1 MKRSLS
7 SASSHDTSLVV
18 AATCFIAATYG
29 LVRLAYGLFLP
40 DVQASLGLTTAT
52 AGAVSSAASVAYCVG
67 ALCGSAAGRRR
78 RVLVAAALTTAVAG
92 SLGMAT
98 ASGVASFATAAV
110 VASTSAGLAS
120 PALVAVVQHHLDGPR
135 GDRAQGVVNSGTG
148 PGLVA
153 AGVLAAALSPDWR
166 TAFVVSA
173 AVSAAA
179 GLAVLL
185 LDGPRGARARTQGPE
200 ARGVLAPRPQRT
212 GPAAWSRLA
221 RPAGGALL
229 LGAASAALWT
239 YGRSLLVGAGLGA
252 GWSTAAW
259 IGVGVGGTVTAA
271 TAGLDAH
278 LHGARRRAR
287 PARRRP
293 VVTDGGAPRVRA
305 RGLVLRRSD
314 HSAHQLVRGGA
325 AGVGGRSHRDP
336 VRHPRAGPG
345 RGLDPRRGGRGRSR
359 APGGLRGRG
368 GRGTGRLHLRLG
380 QLTGRTGPPHRPRG
394 RGGAGPVGQVRPAGG
409 PDRAHDADA
418 GPSASG
424 RRMTAGLIGPR
435 ATARRPRSALRRRG
449 HPRRRRARR
458 PPTRPAHPG

>member
-185 LDGPRGARARTQGPE
+185 LDGPRGARVRAHGPE
-200 ARGVLAPRPQRT
+200 TRGVLAHRPQRT
-212 GPAAWSRLA
+212 GPAVWSRLA

-271 TAGLDAH
+271 TAGLLSRRPAPTAWTLTCTGLAAALGLLGVAPSSRTAALLACVLAGWSFVAATTALISWSGEVLPGSVAGATATLFVTLVLGQAVGSTLVGAAAGGHGLPAAFVGAAVVALGASTCGWASSPGAPAPRTDRGAE
-278 LHGARRRAR
+278 GARG
-287 PARRRP
+287 PW
-293 VVTDGGAPRVRA
+293 
-305 RGLVLRRSD
+305 
-314 HSAHQLVRGGA
+314 
-325 AGVGGRSHRDP
+325 GRS
-336 VRHPRAGPG
+336 
-345 RGLDPRRGGRGRSR
+345 
-359 APGGLRGRG
+359 
-368 GRGTGRLHLRLG
+368 
-380 QLTGRTGPPHRPRG
+380 GPPE
-394 RGGAGPVGQVRPAGG
+394 V
-409 PDRAHDADA
+409 
-418 GPSASG
+418 
-424 RRMTAGLIGPR
+424 LIGP
-435 ATARRPRSALRRRG
+435 TTPT
-449 HPRRRRARR
+449 PDRRRRDGA
-458 PPTRPAHPG
+458 